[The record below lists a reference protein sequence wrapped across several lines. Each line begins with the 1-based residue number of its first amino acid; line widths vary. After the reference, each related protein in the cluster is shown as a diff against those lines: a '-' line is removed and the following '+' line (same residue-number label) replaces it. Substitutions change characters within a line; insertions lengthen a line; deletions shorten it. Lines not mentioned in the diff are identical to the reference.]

1 MKNIHHLI
9 VATLV
14 GSGLAFALPGVAQD
28 ARSSL
33 PRGEIKFLQKA
44 AQDGVAEVELGQLAQ
59 RKAMRDE
66 VRQFAARMVQD
77 HGKAN
82 EELRSIAGS
91 HGVQVSTTL
100 DRHHE
105 REMNRL
111 SGLVGGDF
119 DRAYMSRM
127 LDDHRKDVRE
137 FRKRANAKKQDDVSR
152 FAAATLPVLESHLEM
167 ARATNDIAQGP
178 KRTGDRETGSRKP

>member
-1 MKNIHHLI
+1 MKNIPHLI
-9 VATLV
+9 VAALV
-14 GSGLAFALPGVAQD
+14 GGGLALALPGAAQVSKAD
-28 ARSSL
+28 L
-33 PRGEIKFLQKA
+33 PRADVKFLQKA
-44 AQDGVAEVELGQLAQ
+44 AQDGLAEVQLGQLAQ
-59 RKAMRDE
+59 NKAMRDE
-66 VRQFAARMVQD
+66 VRQFASRMVAD

-82 EELRSIAGS
+82 EQLKSIAAS
-91 HGVQVSTTL
+91 HGVQVATTL

-127 LDDHRKDVRE
+127 LDDHRKDVSQ
-137 FRKRANAKKQDDVSR
+137 FRKRARAKKQNDVTQ

-167 ARATNDIAQGP
+167 ARATNDIAQAP